1 VACGATVTQTVVQV
15 PPADR
20 VRVYGCCLPIALGI
34 LLSLLGASSSSA
46 SSSPERCRL
55 ATGTATAVELPS
67 VQERTIRVDE
77 ILTRYLS
84 AGTGPPL
91 VLLHGAGDNARDWSY
106 AIPLLDRSHQVLLPT
121 CPATAPAAP
130 RPATTPPPAWPASS
144 PRFMDAVGL
153 DQAAVAGNSLGGLVA
168 LQLALS
174 QAERITALCLV
185 DSAGLGRAV
194 NPALIAP
201 RLPGVGEL
209 AVAVG
214 AAAPPEPPYGPSPA
228 RPCYSASLADTTVL
242 AGRAVSGCSPTRVP
256 GGHAGQ
262 LARRARTPGPAAG
275 AGQAARQAADADAG
289 HLGDGRL
296 GHSPHPWPAGAA
308 TPSRRRLVELSWC
321 GHAPQ
326 VERPARFAEA
336 LNQFLQA

>member
-1 VACGATVTQTVVQV
+1 
-15 PPADR
+15 
-20 VRVYGCCLPIALGI
+20 
-34 LLSLLGASSSSA
+34 
-46 SSSPERCRL
+46 
-55 ATGTATAVELPS
+55 
-67 VQERTIRVDE
+67 
-77 ILTRYLS
+77 
-84 AGTGPPL
+84 

-106 AIPLLDRSHQVLLPT
+106 AIPLLDRSHQVLFPT

-194 NPALIAP
+194 NPALIAQ

-214 AAAPPEPPYGPSPA
+214 AAAPGAALWAVA
-228 RPCYSASLADTTVL
+228 RAALL
-242 AGRAVSGCSPTRVP
+242 FGRPW
-256 GGHAGQ
+256 
-262 LARRARTPGPAAG
+262 RTPRSWLVE
-275 AGQAARQAADADAG
+275 QYRAARQPGFLEATLASLCAV
-289 HLGDGRL
+289 LGPLGQRQVLAKRL
-296 GHSPHPWPAGAA
+296 GKLPMPTLVIWGTADWVIPSPMAGGRCDAFPQA
-308 TPSRRRLVELSWC
+308 GWSSCPGVGMRPRSSAPHASPKRSTSSSRPNPPRRPGGL
-321 GHAPQ
+321 
-326 VERPARFAEA
+326 ARVA
-336 LNQFLQA
+336 LRRNA